1 MNVDELRHRLLSDL
15 REINLPVD
23 EVDVF
28 LRPYSKTFYGRYFP
42 VYDDSKVRP
51 KIYVYPYAD
60 KLGNFLPYTKI
71 LETVIHEFCHHIQY
85 ASAPE
90 FVRVKGVMHNA
101 QFWQLYNHYLSRAQS
116 LEGVIA

>member
-1 MNVDELRHRLLSDL
+1 MSVDELRHRLLSDL

-42 VYDDSKVRP
+42 VYDDKEVRP
-51 KIYVYPYAD
+51 KIYIYPYAD
-60 KLGNFLPYTKI
+60 ESGNFLPYDKI

-85 ASAPE
+85 VSG
-90 FVRVKGVMHNA
+90 FVRVKGVMHDA
-101 QFWQLYNHYLSRAQS
+101 EFWRLYNYYTSKAAS
-116 LEGVIA
+116 LEGVSV